1 MTWKTGKYR
10 YFENLWMAQIL
21 LDIISLKSDP
31 KELELAQQFFK
42 HFCKMNQIAVQ
53 EIPKPDGALTR
64 I

>member
-1 MTWKTGKYR
+1 MENRKYR

-42 HFCKMNQIAVQ
+42 HFVK
-53 EIPKPDGALTR
+53 
-64 I
+64 